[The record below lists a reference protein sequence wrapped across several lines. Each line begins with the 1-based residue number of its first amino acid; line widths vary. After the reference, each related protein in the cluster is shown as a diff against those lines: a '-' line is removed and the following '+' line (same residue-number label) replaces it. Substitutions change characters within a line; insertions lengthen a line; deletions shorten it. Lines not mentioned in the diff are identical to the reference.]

1 MKHSSFY
8 MKKSTTPK
16 MSQPSIEHPE
26 LTFNQFLI
34 VFFRLS
40 VVFFDMNYKGG
51 GHLNQV
57 ANFKKLISL
66 LTRVELTRGFSDFL
80 GQVRISK
87 SIKLN
92 PSLTP
97 PKALLTQLYLNEKVF
112 SL

>member
-51 GHLNQV
+51 GHLN
-57 ANFKKLISL
+57 
-66 LTRVELTRGFSDFL
+66 
-80 GQVRISK
+80 
-87 SIKLN
+87 
-92 PSLTP
+92 
-97 PKALLTQLYLNEKVF
+97 
-112 SL
+112 